1 MMWFS
6 KCGRKGRW
14 GTWAA
19 EGATEMTM
27 PAVTKIR
34 QDETALSPM
43 LTLNERDP
51 SNYAVGLPRGP
62 GCPSSRAALSTRF
75 LL

>member
-1 MMWFS
+1 
-6 KCGRKGRW
+6 
-14 GTWAA
+14 
-19 EGATEMTM
+19 MTM
-27 PAVTKIR
+27 RAVTKIR